1 MDEQRFTLP
10 AESAGGAR
18 RILGIGPDPDTG
30 NPPTADPPVARP
42 RGTELPCADG
52 ATRFKTVISMS

>member
-1 MDEQRFTLP
+1 MSSVLRSPLNRP
-10 AESAGGAR
+10 AEHDEYSV
-18 RILGIGPDPDTG
+18 GPDPDTG

-42 RGTELPCADG
+42 RGTDLPCADG